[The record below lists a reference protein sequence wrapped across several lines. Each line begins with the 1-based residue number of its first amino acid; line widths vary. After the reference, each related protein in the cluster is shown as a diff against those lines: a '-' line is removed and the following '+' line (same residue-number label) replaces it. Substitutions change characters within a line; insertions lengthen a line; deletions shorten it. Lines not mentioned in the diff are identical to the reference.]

1 MKLLVAGLAAFVAG
15 LGGAF
20 MAMQGKVALG
30 DNFSVYFGF
39 VLLTVIVTIG
49 VRSNFAA
56 LVAGLSFV
64 MFPQL
69 LEEWLSPKW
78 IQLTPILFG
87 IGAIQLAKH
96 PNGVFV
102 EQMHENGR
110 KVTALMRRLSRRGP
124 GQEQPQLAEQAE
136 QRATVST

>member
-1 MKLLVAGLAAFVAG
+1 MRRPSSV
-15 LGGAF
+15 
-20 MAMQGKVALG
+20 G

-39 VLLTVIVTIG
+39 VLLTVVVTIG

-56 LVAGLSFV
+56 IVAGLSFV

-87 IGAIQLAKH
+87 VGAIQLAKH
-96 PNGVFV
+96 PNGVMV

-110 KVTALMRRLSRRGP
+110 KVTRLVRRVFGHGARP
-124 GQEQPQLAEQAE
+124 EQPQPAEQSE
-136 QRATVST
+136 QQATMVS